1 MNTTTL
7 PGAGVDGIT
16 QSGGAGSPST
26 FGGLTNA
33 PLGTLEHDQNGV
45 LKINTGNA
53 WLPITA
59 GGNAVITSNGTIGAT
74 ITGVNPAIWSV
85 KTNEYIMDKFELN
98 QVVLEHK
105 VTEHELMK
113 LKFDQPDYAEH
124 IKQNLA
130 KNATTQILN
139 KMSFTKKKNVD
150 TDVNHFIGR
159 VWVFNKDEMETLI
172 NEIRNA

>member
-1 MNTTTL
+1 MSIVTTNT
-7 PGAGVDGIT
+7 GAGVT
-16 QSGGAGSPST
+16 VVTGGADGDY
-26 FGGLTNA
+26 GEWIANA
-33 PLGTLEHDQNGV
+33 PLGTLQHDQNGV

-53 WLPITA
+53 WTPITS
-59 GGNAVITSNGTIGAT
+59 GGNGTITTAG
-74 ITGVNPAIWSV
+74 ISPAIWDHQTG
-85 KTNEYIMDKFELN
+85 KHAEILDKFELN

-105 VTEHELMK
+105 VAEHELMK
-113 LKFDQPDYAEH
+113 LKADQPDYAEH

-130 KNATTQILN
+130 KNAATQILN

-172 NEIRNA
+172 KEIRNA

>member
-1 MNTTTL
+1 MNIAT
-7 PGAGVDGIT
+7 GAGVDVIT
-16 QSGGAGSPST
+16 QGAGGAGLPST
-26 FGGLTNA
+26 FGGLTNV
-33 PLGTLEHDQNGV
+33 PIGTLQHDQNGV
-45 LKINTGNA
+45 LKVNTGNA
-53 WLPITA
+53 WMPIGS
-59 GGNAVITSNGTIGAT
+59 GGTGISTINTNGTIGT
-74 ITGVNPAIWSV
+74 VNPAIWDHQQ
-85 KTNEYIMDKFELN
+85 KHADILDKFELN

-113 LKFDQPDYAEH
+113 LKADQPDYAEH

-139 KMSFTKKKNVD
+139 KMSFTKKKNID

-172 NEIRNA
+172 KEIRNA

>member
-1 MNTTTL
+1 MSVTTTTL
-7 PGAGVDGIT
+7 PGAGFDVTAQGA
-16 QSGGAGSPST
+16 GGAGTAAT

-33 PLGTLEHDQNGV
+33 PLGTLQHDQTGALRV
-45 LKINTGNA
+45 NTGNA
-53 WLPITA
+53 WMPITS
-59 GGNAVITSNGTIGAT
+59 GGTVSTVGA
-74 ITGVNPAIWSV
+74 IIDKTGMWDPAAKHAEIL
-85 KTNEYIMDKFELN
+85 DKFELN

-113 LKFDQPDYAEH
+113 LKADQPDYAEH

-139 KMSFTKKKNVD
+139 KMSFTKKKNID

-172 NEIRNA
+172 KEIRNA